1 MRTASEPGLTHGTPR
16 GEGQQV
22 VDTCRH
28 GVGAQVD
35 LLKQGNT
42 WALSLFQ
49 FHPGVFV

>member
-1 MRTASEPGLTHGTPR
+1 MRTASEPDSPMGHLG